1 MQGSLHPP
9 LRAGSQDSSS
19 EASLYCCSVFVTPWT
34 IAHQASLSFT
44 ISRGL
49 LKFMS
54 IEWVMLSN
62 HIILCCPL
70 LLLPSV
76 FPSIRVFSNEWA
88 LHIRWL
94 NYWSFSFSINPYD
107 EYSRLISFRT
117 DLLAVQEAFLIHL
130 QMTLHPWP
138 CLLYSQHSAS
148 SAFVLLWALICLSFQ
163 IIRCHPHRKWIY
175 LPHIQ
180 LSGSCNRSSIHCWW
194 MLNKYLLV
202 NIQQIYR
209 VTMAQSSWVICINS
223 DSIKWWNKESS
234 LTHSKGYSF
243 H

>member
-1 MQGSLHPP
+1 
-9 LRAGSQDSSS
+9 
-19 EASLYCCSVFVTPWT
+19 
-34 IAHQASLSFT
+34 
-44 ISRGL
+44 
-49 LKFMS
+49 MS

-138 CLLYSQHSAS
+138 CLLYSQHSTS

-194 MLNKYLLV
+194 MFNKYLLV